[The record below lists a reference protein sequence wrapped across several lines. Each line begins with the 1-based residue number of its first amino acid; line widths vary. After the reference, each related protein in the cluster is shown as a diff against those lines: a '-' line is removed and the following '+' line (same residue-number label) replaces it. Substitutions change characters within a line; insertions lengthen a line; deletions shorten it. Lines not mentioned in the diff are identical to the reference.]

1 MSARIQ
7 KAIHVKVL
15 ARTPWG
21 ITSVDV
27 LLVCMVMVKKVVKD
41 LVSSH

>member
-7 KAIHVKVL
+7 KAIHVMVD
-15 ARTPWG
+15 ARTPLE

-27 LLVCMVMVKKVVKD
+27 HLVCMVMVKKVVKD